1 MGGIPG
7 ISIFVTWGN
16 FSPYLKIGCARGAVH
31 QGSNGAWER
40 TKYQVPNKTAQ
51 SKL

>member
-16 FSPYLKIGCARGAVH
+16 FSQYLQTECARGAVH
-31 QGSNGAWER
+31 KGSNGAWER
-40 TKYQVPNKTAQ
+40 TKYQVPSKTAH